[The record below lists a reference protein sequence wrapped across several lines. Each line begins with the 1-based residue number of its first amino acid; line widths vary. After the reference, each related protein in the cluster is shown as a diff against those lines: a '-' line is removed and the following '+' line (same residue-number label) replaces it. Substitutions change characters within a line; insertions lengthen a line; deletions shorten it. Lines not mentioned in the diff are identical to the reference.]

1 LPTQCIQNPCFATGS
16 AYTRPVR
23 HDMKKRLM
31 SICIVGL
38 LLTSCGGGE
47 WDTELYIQRIP
58 NSSKIIYDY
67 DAWGGRDSHEF
78 GIVIMDS
85 TEDFEVN
92 KVQNLPISYLTE
104 VPNGSR
110 IHAISLQKANDDSI
124 SLHPLEKQNI
134 HVSDI
139 NLEIDNYA
147 EYSGYSD
154 AGCMLNE
161 YRFQAFKET
170 EDSLYLFGLQKDF
183 GVNLEGKDDVGFK
196 KGNIKL
202 IADSNGKLIRLE
214 IKDLFKGKA
223 NKHKYKK
230 GTAEIIER
238 TDNSPVVCLRTYYF
252 KPLKTIYSSD
262 FTDYGIFK
270 PIMKNTVP
278 NQAHE

>member
-1 LPTQCIQNPCFATGS
+1 
-16 AYTRPVR
+16 
-23 HDMKKRLM
+23 MKKLLM

-38 LLTSCGGGE
+38 LLTFWGGGK
-47 WDTELYIQRIP
+47 WNTDLYIQRIP
-58 NSSKIIYDY
+58 NSSKVIYDY
-67 DAWGGRDSHEF
+67 DAWGGRDSHKF

-92 KVQNLPISYLTE
+92 KVRDLPISYLTE

-110 IHAISLQKANDDSI
+110 IHAISLLKAKDDSI
-124 SLHPLEKQNI
+124 SLHASEKQII

-147 EYSGYSD
+147 EYSGHSD
-154 AGCMLNE
+154 AECSLNE
-161 YRFQAFKET
+161 YLFQAFKET
-170 EDSLYLFGLQKDF
+170 GDSLYLFGLQKDF

-202 IADSNGKLIRLE
+202 IADLNGKLIRLE
-214 IKDLFKGKA
+214 IQDLFKGKA
-223 NKHKYKK
+223 NKYKYKK
-230 GTAEIIER
+230 GTAEIIE
-238 TDNSPVVCLRTYYF
+238 TTVNSPVVCLRTYYF

-270 PIMKNTVP
+270 PVIKTIVP
-278 NQAHE
+278 NDLSHKTGQLKTRKIAD